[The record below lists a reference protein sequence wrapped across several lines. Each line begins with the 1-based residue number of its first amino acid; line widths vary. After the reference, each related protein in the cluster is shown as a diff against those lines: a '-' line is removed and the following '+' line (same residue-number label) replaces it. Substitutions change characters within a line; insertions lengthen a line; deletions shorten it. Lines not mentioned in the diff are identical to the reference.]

1 MFHQFDIQQ
10 FHVLSAHCIYVFCV
24 DLRTNSD
31 TYSINWLVF
40 FNRKER
46 SKFTDAW
53 SSVNLGFKRQTHL
66 IGTPYCA
73 VHLYSEM
80 SGDAGAE
87 TLHSAV
93 TVSMQQVLN
102 CSADFREIPFER
114 FSKVVEKIQV
124 SLKSDKNNGTFLK
137 TNVHFLLYL
146 AKFFLEWEMFQT

>member
-1 MFHQFDIQQ
+1 
-10 FHVLSAHCIYVFCV
+10 
-24 DLRTNSD
+24 
-31 TYSINWLVF
+31 
-40 FNRKER
+40 
-46 SKFTDAW
+46 
-53 SSVNLGFKRQTHL
+53 
-66 IGTPYCA
+66 
-73 VHLYSEM
+73 M

-146 AKFFLEWEMFQT
+146 TKFFLE